1 MAALLPRVGLILTG
15 GTIDSVGVDRL
26 DLAWYIEANKRL
38 GDGELLAQLPELRS
52 VARVQEIPFRR
63 LPSQALVDSDWLD
76 LVRKIH
82 SIFDQDEADGI
93 VITHGTNTLEETAY
107 FLNLVLKSEKPV
119 VLVGSMRPSSAVSAD
134 GYLNVINAVRV
145 AADAQSRGRGCLVVM
160 NDTIFNA
167 RDVTKNSTYRVQA
180 FESRDLGPLGFA
192 DADAKVVYYHQSM
205 RKHTTQT
212 EFDVRT
218 MKSLPRVD
226 VVLSYVNADGV
237 MIDAAAKAGA
247 KGIVSAATGAGRPT
261 PAQDEAF
268 DRAYREHGMIMCLC
282 SRVTSG
288 RVVRSPGLRRK
299 GFVASDNL
307 QPWKARILLSLG
319 LSKTTDV
326 RRTPTHVRHILAPG
340 DSHGSIK
347 HDKRERVHESRSG
360 CKEWID
366 RDAGSYRARRC
377 CYRGWKNRRD
387 RQPATRFLKASRQ
400 LTPLVCTFFPA

>member
-1 MAALLPRVGLILTG
+1 MAAALPRIGLMLTG

-38 GDGELLAQLPELRS
+38 GEGELLAQLPELKS
-52 VARVQEIPFRR
+52 IARVQEIPFRR

-82 SIFDQDEADGI
+82 SIFDGDEADGI

-107 FLNLVLKSEKPV
+107 FLNLVLKTDRPV

-134 GYLNVINAVRV
+134 GYLNVVNAVRV
-145 AADAQSRGRGCLVVM
+145 AADPQSRGLGCLVVM
-160 NDTIFNA
+160 NDKIFNA
-167 RDVTKNSTYRVQA
+167 RDVTKNSTYRVEA

-192 DADAKVVYYHQSM
+192 DADGKVVYYHYPA

-212 EFDVRT
+212 EFDVRS
-218 MKSLPRVD
+218 MASLPRVD
-226 VVLSYVNADGV
+226 VVLAYVNADGV
-237 MIDAAAKAGA
+237 MIDAAAKAGT

-268 DRAYREHGMIMCLC
+268 NRAYRERGMIMCLC
-282 SRVTSG
+282 SRVASG

-319 LSKTTDV
+319 LSKTNSADELQRMFDT
-326 RRTPTHVRHILAPG
+326 
-340 DSHGSIK
+340 
-347 HDKRERVHESRSG
+347 
-360 CKEWID
+360 
-366 RDAGSYRARRC
+366 Y
-377 CYRGWKNRRD
+377 
-387 RQPATRFLKASRQ
+387 
-400 LTPLVCTFFPA
+400 